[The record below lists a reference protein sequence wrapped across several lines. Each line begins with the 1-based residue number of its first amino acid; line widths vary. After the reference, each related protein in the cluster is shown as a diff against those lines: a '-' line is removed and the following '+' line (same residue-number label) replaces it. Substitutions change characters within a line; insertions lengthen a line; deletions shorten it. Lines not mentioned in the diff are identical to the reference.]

1 MQIQNAS
8 NSLLKRFSQWWKNYR
23 KSLIYCKIYDIDNF
37 LPIFMEVNLNLRE
50 QSYASKAQLGEVSL
64 GYVIFH

>member
-23 KSLIYCKIYDIDNF
+23 KSLISFDNF
-37 LPIFMEVNLNLRE
+37 FPTLMEVDLTLRE
-50 QSYASKAQLGEVSL
+50 QSYASRMSSKAQLGEVSL
-64 GYVIFH
+64 GYVIFN

>member
-23 KSLIYCKIYDIDNF
+23 KSLIYFDNF
-37 LPIFMEVNLNLRE
+37 FPTLMGVDLTLRE
-50 QSYASKAQLGEVSL
+50 TYASRMSSKAQLGEVSL
-64 GYVIFH
+64 GYVIFN